1 MDMTP
6 VSRSLNGLYYE
17 GKNKKQKKSIF
28 ILFYFLGEK
37 QLKIMT
43 VCFLE
48 E

>member
-17 GKNKKQKKSIF
+17 GEKKISQF
-28 ILFYFLGEK
+28 LFYFLGEK